1 MGGDFWWGRGMVG
14 APEIPPE
21 VRKRLEKMGAPQVRQ
36 QMLMGGIVDQSL
48 RAPAVW
54 WLAELAEADK
64 KRAEADRERV
74 EAAMVR
80 SIALQV
86 EQTRLAQS
94 ANKAVWV
101 AACVAIGAAVVAVI
115 AWIHPIH

>member
-1 MGGDFWWGRGMVG
+1 MVG

-21 VRKRLEKMGAPQVRQ
+21 VRRRLEKMGAPQVRQ

-64 KRAEADRERV
+64 KRAEADRERAEADRERA

-94 ANKAVWV
+94 ANKAAWV